1 MRKNVTITLYMS
13 ELIYDVENKTFLT
26 GKARDNGTNFE
37 ESADMRA
44 NDDAENRNQVMRS
57 IGNAFAT
64 LKSKLGEYLVI
75 AGTTANNVQL
85 SDQSNLV
92 VALSMPGNYNTSA
105 NDSVT
110 ASMHQYIVNLAIA
123 EWFTIFDKD
132 DSADYL
138 TMAAANLTT
147 LREAL
152 NKRVRPV
159 RKPITRF

>member
-26 GKARDNGTNFE
+26 GKARGNGENYE

-123 EWFTIFDKD
+123 EWFTIFDKN
-132 DSADYL
+132 DSTDYL

-152 NKRVRPV
+152 AKRVRPV